1 MFLSLAEVEVVAA
14 EGDANIARGRSA
26 TQSSTDF
33 GGDAVRAV
41 DGETNGDYYAKQSV
55 THTAAGDD
63 PWWEV
68 DLGGPTVIRRIVIWN
83 RTDGGTGGR
92 LAGARVSILDA
103 AREPVWTETL
113 TAAPAPSATLT
124 PAGGRDVPFAAAVA
138 DRTAPGFDAAAVLRA
153 SPDPKDDKAVKAE
166 AEGGWSPGGAAPAT
180 LTLLPAAPIDVPD
193 GMRLVVALR
202 QRSKRDGHTVG
213 VVRLAASRD
222 PRAVALAGLP
232 PDVIAILSTPP
243 EARDAAQASRL
254 ADHHRRLVAAET
266 AASRAE
272 KQRIEAALA
281 AIKPATVPVMQEL
294 EADKR
299 RVTKLQ
305 HRGNWQDLGPEVAE
319 AIPAMFPP
327 PKVDAAGRLD
337 RLALARWLVDRDNPL
352 TARVV
357 VNRLWERLF
366 GIGIVA
372 TSEEFGSQG
381 EPPSHAELLDWLA
394 CEFVESGWDLRA
406 LERLIVTSA
415 AYRQSSKAP
424 PGLVARDPDNRLVA
438 RGPRVRLAAEVIRDQ
453 SLAAAGL
460 LSPKKG
466 GPSVNPP
473 QPNVGLNA
481 AFGGGIDW
489 KTSEGEDRHRRAIYT
504 MWRRSNPYPSMATFD
519 APNREVCTVRRP
531 RTNTPLQA
539 LVTLND
545 PVYVEAAQALARRM
559 VREGGATE
567 AGRAVRGFRLV
578 LAREPS
584 AAERERIVRLHADA
598 SADFRTDAERAKKMA
613 TEPLGAV
620 PTDLAVD
627 EADLAAWTVVAN
639 VILNLDEAFMCP

>member
-1 MFLSLAEVEVVAA
+1 
-14 EGDANIARGRSA
+14 
-26 TQSSTDF
+26 
-33 GGDAVRAV
+33 
-41 DGETNGDYYAKQSV
+41 
-55 THTAAGDD
+55 
-63 PWWEV
+63 
-68 DLGGPTVIRRIVIWN
+68 
-83 RTDGGTGGR
+83 
-92 LAGARVSILDA
+92 
-103 AREPVWTETL
+103 
-113 TAAPAPSATLT
+113 
-124 PAGGRDVPFAAAVA
+124 
-138 DRTAPGFDAAAVLRA
+138 
-153 SPDPKDDKAVKAE
+153 
-166 AEGGWSPGGAAPAT
+166 
-180 LTLLPAAPIDVPD
+180 
-193 GMRLVVALR
+193 
-202 QRSKRDGHTVG
+202 
-213 VVRLAASRD
+213 
-222 PRAVALAGLP
+222 
-232 PDVIAILSTPP
+232 
-243 EARDAAQASRL
+243 
-254 ADHHRRLVAAET
+254 
-266 AASRAE
+266 
-272 KQRIEAALA
+272 
-281 AIKPATVPVMQEL
+281 
-294 EADKR
+294 
-299 RVTKLQ
+299 
-305 HRGNWQDLGPEVAE
+305 
-319 AIPAMFPP
+319 
-327 PKVDAAGRLD
+327 
-337 RLALARWLVDRDNPL
+337 
-352 TARVV
+352 V

-489 KTSEGEDRHRRAIYT
+489 KTSDGEDRHRRAIYT

-559 VREGGATE
+559 VREGGSTE

-578 LAREPS
+578 LARTPTAPEIT
-584 AAERERIVRLHADA
+584 RLVRLHDEAATDYRGDA
-598 SADFRTDAERAKKMA
+598 AAAKQMA
-613 TEPLGAV
+613 TDPLGGPPA
-620 PTDLAVD
+620 DLAID
-627 EADLAAWTVVAN
+627 TPEKLADLAAWTVVAN